1 MIMVDVFTPKKRSE
15 VMSLIRS
22 FGNKETEI
30 AFARILR
37 LEGITGWRRRAN
49 VLGKPDFVFRRERV
63 AVFVDGCFWHHCP
76 RHGKIPKTR
85 RAYWKDKI
93 MRNIE
98 RAREVNHQLRL
109 EGWKVIRIWSC
120 EIRDQR
126 LRRKLRRLRSL
137 LDYERM

>member
-1 MIMVDVFTPKKRSE
+1 MVDVFTPKKRSE